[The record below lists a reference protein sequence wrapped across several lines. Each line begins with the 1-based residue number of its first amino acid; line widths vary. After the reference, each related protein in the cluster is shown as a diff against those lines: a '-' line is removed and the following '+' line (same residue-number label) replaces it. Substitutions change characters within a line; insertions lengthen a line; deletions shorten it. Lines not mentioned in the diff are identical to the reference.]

1 MRKILFASSEI
12 HPLMKTGGLA
22 DVSASLPLALAQMQQ
37 DLRLIMPAYRDT
49 ILQLAEAPQ
58 RVATV
63 NIDGDQQ
70 TVTILQTVLPGS
82 ELVVWLVDS
91 PQYFDRQGGPYVDAD
106 GVDWAD
112 NAARFALFCR
122 VIADIAVDKAGLN
135 WQPDVVHCNDWQTGL
150 VPALLS
156 FQPQRPATVFTIHN
170 MAYQG
175 LFSRDV
181 FTMLGLPES
190 LWHLDGVEFYGRM
203 SFMKGGLNYADH
215 VTTVSPTYAKEICQ
229 HEFGYGLEGLLTR
242 LSDHSQLTGILN
254 GIDTEEW
261 NPQTDKL
268 IDHNFSPKKLRP
280 RSLNKKALQ
289 QHFFLPDDD
298 QVLLLGMISRLVAQK
313 GVDLTIAAISRLLE
327 QGKDIQF
334 VCLGSGEARFEQDL
348 RVLRAR
354 FPDKVGVTFGYD
366 EALAHKIEAGVD
378 AFLMPSRFE
387 PCGLN
392 QMYSLRYGSL
402 PIVRRTGG
410 LADTV
415 VDATEGNRKQ
425 SLATGFVFD
434 NPTAEALYDT
444 LLRVEDLFSHP
455 RLWRRMMLTAMTQDF
470 SWLNS
475 AQSYLQLY
483 QRLISNR

>member
-37 DLRLIMPAYRDT
+37 DVRLIMPAYRHT
-49 ILQLAEAPQ
+49 MLQLADQPQ
-58 RVATV
+58 RVAT
-63 NIDGDQQ
+63 IKLDGYHQP
-70 TVTILQTVLPGS
+70 VTILQTVLPGS
-82 ELVVWLVDS
+82 ELVVWLVES
-91 PQYFDRQGGPYVDAD
+91 PQHFDRQGGPYADAD
-106 GVDWAD
+106 GADWAD

-122 VIADIAVDKAGLN
+122 ATATIAVDQAGLD
-135 WQPDVVHCNDWQTGL
+135 WLPDIVHCNDWQSGL

-156 FQPQRPATVFTIHN
+156 FQPRRPATVFTIHN

-181 FTMLGLPES
+181 FAMLDLPES
-190 LWHLDGVEFYGRM
+190 LWQIDGVEFYGMM

-215 VTTVSPTYAKEICQ
+215 VTTVSPTYAQEIC
-229 HEFGYGLEGLLTR
+229 HYEFGYGLEGLLTR
-242 LSDHSQLTGILN
+242 LSEQSQLTGIIN

-261 NPQTDKL
+261 NPQTDTL
-268 IDHNFSPKKLRP
+268 IEHNFSLNKLRP
-280 RSLNKKALQ
+280 RRLNKKALQ
-289 QHFFLPDDD
+289 QHFFLPDDS
-298 QVLLLGMISRLVAQK
+298 QALLLGMISRLVAQK

-327 QGKDIQF
+327 QGKHIQF
-334 VCLGSGEARFEQDL
+334 ICLGSGEARFEQDL

-354 FPDKVGVTFGYD
+354 FPDKVGITFGYD

-392 QMYSLRYGSL
+392 QMYSLRYGTL
-402 PIVRRTGG
+402 PIVRHTGG

-415 VDATEGNRKQ
+415 VDATEENRKQ
-425 SLATGFVFD
+425 LLATGFVFE
-434 NPTAEALYDT
+434 NPTVEALYDT
-444 LLRVEDLFSHP
+444 LLRVEELFSHP
-455 RLWRRMMLTAMTQDF
+455 RLWRRMMLTAMAQDF
-470 SWLNS
+470 SWLKS

-483 QRLISNR
+483 QQLASGR